1 MSKPVERQERSKRP
15 TIGILAFSAI
25 ADDPRVRRQGDAFAA
40 AGWNVFAAGL
50 PGAVSSPPHWTIL
63 DGLTAPA
70 PSPVGC
76 DRAGTADEPRR
87 LGRGRLLLRRAA
99 QAGRFLSVVVEPAEQ
114 VFWKVNS
121 SVERLYALA
130 ATRRAD
136 LWLANDW
143 RAIPVARRLAREQN
157 VPFVYDTHELASE
170 EYHERLLWRLVYR
183 PFVMAI
189 ERESLKEAALVTCV
203 SDGIA
208 DRMQQFYDLAARP
221 LVVRNTPS
229 YVEIPFRATGET
241 IAVLYHGVVSPGRG
255 LEECIRSVARW
266 RPEFTLTIRGP
277 GSDAYRRH
285 LQREIDR
292 SGVSGRVR
300 LAPAVP
306 MIRLVQEAASFD
318 VGLFALP
325 AHSLHNEYAL
335 PNKIF
340 EYTMAG
346 LALCISA
353 LPEMTRLV
361 QAHDLGRVFKG
372 LSEEAIAATINS
384 LDRAAIDRY
393 KRQALVAARE
403 LNWERER
410 DKLISR
416 CESLARR
423 VGAGAEA

>member
-1 MSKPVERQERSKRP
+1 VSKPVEGQPPRDRR

-25 ADDPRVRRQGDAFAA
+25 ADDPRVRRQGDAFAD

-50 PGAVSSPPHWTIL
+50 PGAVSSPPRWTIL
-63 DGLTAPA
+63 DGLSTPGASAAERGRPA
-70 PSPVGC
+70 
-76 DRAGTADEPRR
+76 AGDEQRR
-87 LGRGRLLLRRAA
+87 TGKARLLLRRAA
-99 QAGRFLSVVVEPAEQ
+99 QGGRLLSVLVQPAEQ
-114 VFWKVNS
+114 VFWRINS

-130 ATRRAD
+130 ATCRAD

-170 EYHERLLWRLVYR
+170 EYHERMLWRLVYR

-189 ERESLKEAALVTCV
+189 ERSALKETALVTCV

-208 DRMQQFYDLAARP
+208 DRLQQVYRLAARP
-221 LVVRNTPS
+221 IVVRNTPS
-229 YVEIPFRATGET
+229 YVEIPFRPTGET
-241 IAVLYHGVVSPGRG
+241 IAVLYHGVVAPGRG

-266 RPEFTLTIRGP
+266 RPEFTLTVRGP
-277 GSDAYRRH
+277 GSDAYRRQ
-285 LQREIDR
+285 LQREAHR

-300 LAPAVP
+300 LVPAVP

-318 VGLFALP
+318 VGILALP
-325 AHSLHNEYAL
+325 AHSLHNQYAL

-340 EYTMAG
+340 EYAMGG
-346 LALCISA
+346 LALCVSD
-353 LPEMTRLV
+353 LPEMTRLI
-361 QAHDLGRVFKG
+361 QRHDLGRVFQG
-372 LSEEAIAATINS
+372 LSETDIAATINS

-393 KRQALVAARE
+393 KRQALAAARE
-403 LNWERER
+403 LNWEHER
-410 DKLISR
+410 AKLISR